1 MELYANCSSIKNSL
15 FMFFFFFFIE
25 HILQSTLQKY
35 EEFVG
40 WRTSKKKKQY
50 QVQLAV
56 EIIIMVKLKSNFIL
70 LFWDKHLNRI
80 HNCSELTVFIPCPD
94 FSELWALCMAIFL
107 SSNGISSFYFNI
119 FRMSLFRILALL
131 SVSLTCIYSILW
143 LKGAT
148 KYEIKLLMASV

>member
-1 MELYANCSSIKNSL
+1 MLTAHPLRTVYSC
-15 FMFFFFFFIE
+15 FFFFYFYWTHSSVYIAK
-25 HILQSTLQKY
+25 I
-35 EEFVG
+35 
-40 WRTSKKKKQY
+40 WRICRMENIKKKKKQY